1 MSASSGAPRAATVL
15 LVPSSHYDEV
25 RAAAE
30 RWVRAWLLDPV
41 VLVRTGAAAVS
52 IERGDH
58 VAVVEA
64 ENVAR
69 ESVRPVPDLLA
80 WLGSGSG
87 SDALELVRVVDLA
100 LPRELSGLPPDEV
113 RVEADAIASAL
124 KLAANRRRVHR
135 IALIVLPSG
144 HVTDPEGL
152 RQPSWEVNV
161 LASPENRSGPADWE
175 GFVRASA
182 GPALAGFMLAH
193 AASVGGLW
201 SGMRQGSVDD
211 LDRGTEEHV
220 DVQRVTVRAVLHGDR
235 RIRASH
241 VAVSLLTSVADDP
254 VASGAWRLEAEDGAS
269 LGLLDDVQRE
279 EAVGELVRR
288 LLDEVPDRPLRSRL
302 PDEPLPP
309 AAPAPSLPDRLRSLR
324 QDVRAI
330 GAELARTRRRL
341 SGLLRGLLRRGRS
354 DAPEV
359 AADTVAAEIDRRT
372 EQLEVAGIRMRREL
386 ARCVRLPSGLLLAP
400 WNRALGGRDVREHAA
415 GVWRVLH
422 GGTSLLLDGGVRPS
436 ARPLSRWMRER
447 AIEGVLAGARA
458 VVPDQLE
465 VWQAPAELH
474 SLLDLDPRSMPSTVR
489 ATDLVGLRVWEGEVQ
504 RILPAAHAVLE
515 SGVTEDG
522 LDPYMAGRVVATA
535 EELRA
540 RIEELEATVV
550 GRLLV
555 EVAEEFRRLA
565 DAFVAVSDAVGR
577 ATPPAVPAAPV
588 PLADALR
595 AAALPSAGVLAL
607 LAVVG
612 TRGSWVAAAVGLLL
626 AAPAAAIIL
635 ALGRARV
642 RTARLRALERWGRE
656 VDHLRGSAET
666 LLTEWRRSAHMN
678 EDVEAMVE
686 LLSHLDHHGVE
697 VFDPEPATVVE
708 LGPEDVPLVV
718 RLAVP
723 SERDADGLRA
733 DRPDVVRPVAVCLE
747 RLLVAGW
754 RADAQ
759 DLVLDEVVRV
769 EPELLGGIAPAEAI
783 DERPGAAR
791 DLLAR
796 LIDGGRRYE
805 RAIGD
810 VLVRRGV
817 SALEGSLAPERTP
830 VAQLSEPGMPGAPG
844 SLVRVLTHATSS
856 SDTRRDAL
864 ARSLRPDPNW
874 DAFLLEGVGADDPFS
889 ASVYATG
896 AAGSRAVASRV
907 TQVHGPVRLARRARI
922 HAGDVRY
929 VPVRD
934 DLAGHAEVVVR
945 IDMQPDPVRL
955 TALRVF
961 DAERR

>member
-1 MSASSGAPRAATVL
+1 
-15 LVPSSHYDEV
+15 
-25 RAAAE
+25 
-30 RWVRAWLLDPV
+30 VRAWLLDPV

-69 ESVRPVPDLLA
+69 ESVRPVPDLVA
-80 WLGSGSG
+80 WLGSRSG
-87 SDALELVRVVDLA
+87 ADAIELVRIVDLA
-100 LPRELSGLPPDEV
+100 IPKELSRLPPDEL
-113 RVEADAIASAL
+113 RGEADAVATAL

-135 IALIVLPSG
+135 VALVVLPSG
-144 HVTDPEGL
+144 HVVDPVGL

-161 LASPENRSGPADWE
+161 LAAPENRSGPADWE
-175 GFVRASA
+175 GFVRPSA

-201 SGMRQGSVDD
+201 SGMREGSVDD

-241 VAVSLLTSVADDP
+241 FAVSLMTSVANDP
-254 VASGAWRLEAEDGAS
+254 VATGAWRLEAEDGAR

-279 EAVGELVRR
+279 EAVGELVRQ
-288 LLDEVPDRPLRSRL
+288 LLDDVPDRPLRTRL

-309 AAPAPSLPDRLRSLR
+309 TAPEPSPAERLRSLR
-324 QDVRAI
+324 QDVGAI
-330 GAELARTRRRL
+330 GAELVRMGGLMRRRL
-341 SGLLRGLLRRGRS
+341 RRRGS
-354 DAPEV
+354 EAQEAV
-359 AADTVAAEIDRRT
+359 VDTVASEIDRRT
-372 EQLEVAGIRMRREL
+372 EQLEVAGVRMSREL

-415 GVWRVLH
+415 GVWRMLH
-422 GGTSLLLDGGVRPS
+422 DGTSLLLDGGVRAA

-447 AIEGVLAGARA
+447 SIEGVLPGARA
-458 VVPDQLE
+458 IVPDRLE
-465 VWQAPAELH
+465 EWEAPSELH
-474 SLLDLDPRSMPSTVR
+474 SLLDLDPWSMPRTVR
-489 ATDLVGLRVWEGEVQ
+489 ATDLIGLRVWEGEIQ
-504 RILPAAHAVLE
+504 RILPDAHEVLE
-515 SGVTEDG
+515 SGVMKDG
-522 LDPYMAGRVVATA
+522 LDPYMAERVVATA

-540 RIEELEATVV
+540 RIEALEATVV

-565 DAFVAVSDAVGR
+565 DAFLAVSDAIGR
-577 ATPPAVPAAPV
+577 AEPPAVPAAPV
-588 PLADALR
+588 PLADAVR
-595 AAALPSAGVLAL
+595 AAAVPGAGVLLL

-612 TRGSWVAAAVGLLL
+612 TRGSWIAAAVGLLL
-626 AAPAAAIIL
+626 VAPAAAVIV

-656 VDHLRGSAET
+656 VDHLRGSAEM

-678 EDVEAMVE
+678 EDVDAMVD

-697 VFDPEPATVVE
+697 ALEPDPATVVE

-723 SERDADGLRA
+723 SERDADGLRP
-733 DRPDVVRPVAVCLE
+733 DRPDVVRPVAICLE

-759 DLVLDEVVRV
+759 DLVLEEIVRV
-769 EPELLGGIAPAEAI
+769 EPELLGGVAPAEAI

-791 DLLAR
+791 DLLTR
-796 LIDGGRRYE
+796 LIDGERRYE
-805 RAIGD
+805 RTVGD

-817 SALEGSLAPERTP
+817 RALEGSLAPGSTP
-830 VAQLSEPGMPGAPG
+830 AAQLSEPGMPGAPG
-844 SLVRVLTHATSS
+844 SVVRVLTQVTAS
-856 SDTRRDAL
+856 SDMRRDAL

-874 DAFLLEGVGADDPFS
+874 DAFLLEGVGADDPFN

-907 TQVHGPVRLARRARI
+907 TQVHGPVRLARRASVG
-922 HAGDVRY
+922 AGDVRY

-955 TALRVF
+955 TTLRVF
-961 DAERR
+961 DTERR